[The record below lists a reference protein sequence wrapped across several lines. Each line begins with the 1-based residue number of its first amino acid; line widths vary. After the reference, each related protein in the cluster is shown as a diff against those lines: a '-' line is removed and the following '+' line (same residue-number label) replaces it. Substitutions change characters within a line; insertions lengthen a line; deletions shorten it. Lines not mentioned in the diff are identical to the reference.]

1 MYSFHAAVQNFTLRD
16 ALGSDL
22 SGTLKSLHDMGMR
35 YCETAGLYGLSPA
48 EARDLFDKNG
58 LQAIG
63 AHYGLDHLE
72 VSFDAVVHEAQAMG
86 FDFVVLP
93 WIGQDIYGGGWA
105 QVADRLNRLG
115 KRYRQEGLELLYHNH
130 SFEFDLENGKPGYDI
145 LMEGA
150 EAFGFELDV
159 YWCFAAGFDPVDYV
173 RRLSGR
179 LPLAHFKDGIPG
191 NKPEHVPCGQGKID
205 WSPLLDACEEA
216 GVKYGII
223 ELDESPIDPIEAV
236 RQSLEFF
243 VSRGVPA

>member
-1 MYSFHAAVQNFTLRD
+1 MYSFHCAVQNFTLRD
-16 ALGSDL
+16 AFGSDL
-22 SGTLKSLHDMGMR
+22 NGTLKILHDMGMKN
-35 YCETAGLYGLSPA
+35 CETAGLYGLSA
-48 EARDLFDKNG
+48 EQAKNDFAKQK

-63 AHYGLDHLE
+63 AHYGLGQLE
-72 VSFDAVVHEAQAMG
+72 DGFDAVVHEARTL
-86 FDFVVLP
+86 DYNYVVLP
-93 WIGQDIYGGGWA
+93 WIGNDVFGAGWA
-105 QVADRLNRLG
+105 LVADRLNVLG
-115 KRYRQEGLELLYHNH
+115 QRYRQEGLELLYHNH
-130 SFEFDLENGKPGYDI
+130 SFEFELENGKPGFDI

-159 YWCFAAGFDPVDYV
+159 YWCFAAGFDPADYV

-205 WSPLLDACEEA
+205 WAPILDACEEA
-216 GVKYGII
+216 GVKYGIT